1 MEIRERI
8 VKDYEEIKA
17 SLETDVS
24 HLKGLLVEKF
34 VWAILLHKNKKE
46 NPKMLAQEF
55 LAWGY
60 AKNIF
65 YPKSLGKK
73 ILWHLCVFLDWKNTS
88 EKDHDMNN
96 HMSIAGKKEVK
107 KEDIK
112 GAEGHVLELL
122 GDHPGAL
129 SSEAIEDI
137 LGPQPKPAT

>member
-17 SLETDVS
+17 SLETDLS

-65 YPKSLGKK
+65 YPKL
-73 ILWHLCVFLDWKNTS
+73 FN
-88 EKDHDMNN
+88 
-96 HMSIAGKKEVK
+96 
-107 KEDIK
+107 
-112 GAEGHVLELL
+112 
-122 GDHPGAL
+122 HPGL
-129 SSEAIEDI
+129 RTPLQRRRNINHNI
-137 LGPQPKPAT
+137 PNHLKI

>member
-1 MEIRERI
+1 
-8 VKDYEEIKA
+8 
-17 SLETDVS
+17 
-24 HLKGLLVEKF
+24 
-34 VWAILLHKNKKE
+34 
-46 NPKMLAQEF
+46 
-55 LAWGY
+55 
-60 AKNIF
+60 
-65 YPKSLGKK
+65 
-73 ILWHLCVFLDWKNTS
+73 
-88 EKDHDMNN
+88 MNN